1 MVTPIKIAVAEPT
14 SIVRSG
20 LETQLR
26 KLLHYKAQII
36 NLLDDNRKEWQDVAS
51 VISADI
57 FIINP
62 LLTGSNP
69 RLYLP
74 NLPYETK
81 LLALCYSPYDSMF
94 LKEFDGVISL
104 SDTALQISETIDQL
118 LQNESSASSTTT
130 DSQSLTPREREIIIC
145 VVKGMTNKEIAGQL
159 YLSTH
164 TVITHRRNISKKLQ
178 IHSPS
183 GLTIYAIMNKLVELE
198 DIKQDLEPPLISLIT
213 EPPHSPM
220 LGWVWGLL
228 LV

>member
-14 SIVRSG
+14 AIVRSG
-20 LETQLR
+20 LEAQLR

-36 NLLDDNRKEWQDVAS
+36 YLIDENRREWQDIAA

-62 LLTGSNP
+62 LLTGPSP
-69 RLYLP
+69 RLALP
-74 NLPYETK
+74 HLPEHTK
-81 LLALCYSPYDSMF
+81 FIALCYGAYDLSL
-94 LKEFDGVISL
+94 LKDFDGIIHLADSP
-104 SDTALQISETIDQL
+104 LQISETIDRL
-118 LQNESSASSTTT
+118 LQNEPVATSPAT
-130 DSQSLTPREREIIIC
+130 DSQALTPREREIIIC

-198 DIKQDLEPPLISLIT
+198 DIKQDL
-213 EPPHSPM
+213 
-220 LGWVWGLL
+220 
-228 LV
+228 

>member
-36 NLLDDNRKEWQDVAS
+36 NLLDENRKEWQDVAS

-81 LLALCYSPYDSMF
+81 LLALCHSPYDPIF

-118 LQNESSASSTTT
+118 LHNESSASSTSS
-130 DSQSLTPREREIIIC
+130 DSREREIIIC

-198 DIKQDLEPPLISLIT
+198 DIKQDL
-213 EPPHSPM
+213 
-220 LGWVWGLL
+220 
-228 LV
+228 

>member
-1 MVTPIKIAVAEPT
+1 MVTPIKIAVAEPS

-20 LETQLR
+20 LEAQLR

-36 NLLDDNRKEWQDVAS
+36 YLLDDNRREWQDIAS

-62 LLTGSNP
+62 LLTGPTP
-69 RLYLP
+69 RACLP
-74 NLPYETK
+74 QLI
-81 LLALCYSPYDSMF
+81 ALCYGLYDTGI
-94 LKEFDGVISL
+94 LKEFDAAIHLADSP
-104 SDTALQISETIDQL
+104 TQISDTIDQL
-118 LQNESSASSTTT
+118 LQSEPSAVPLAS
-130 DSQSLTPREREIIIC
+130 DSQTLTPREREIIIC

-198 DIKQDLEPPLISLIT
+198 DIKQDL
-213 EPPHSPM
+213 
-220 LGWVWGLL
+220 
-228 LV
+228 